1 MTETTNL
8 VVMPVSAAPEALIRP
23 AGLRGKLAPVSA
35 VFEWFATRFGP
46 VLLIFFLI
54 WIWFPIIELG
64 LMSINKQPFRGIPN
78 GNVTTEWYRSL
89 FSAQG
94 VGAAL
99 RSSVWIALIVGLIVA
114 AVAFPTARRFGQMRH
129 RGAFLLYVLLP
140 VFLPGLVLGFAML
153 IYSAQLGI
161 NLGSES
167 VTAAHLAWAFPF
179 GFLAMLI
186 ATSRLDTRLLEA
198 AADLGASRWEV
209 FRDIEFPL
217 LRPGLVA
224 AFLFGFLLS
233 FNELVRSIFVAGPV
247 ITLPLYMW
255 AQNSSHSSTVP
266 LVYALTTLI
275 TIASLIVIA
284 IAYWLLFRR
293 SAASRLGRN
302 V

>member
-1 MTETTNL
+1 
-8 VVMPVSAAPEALIRP
+8 VAAA
-23 AGLRGKLAPVSA
+23 A
-35 VFEWFATRFGP
+35 FATARSFGRF
-46 VLLIFFLI
+46 
-54 WIWFPIIELG
+54 
-64 LMSINKQPFRGIPN
+64 R
-78 GNVTTEWYRSL
+78 Y
-89 FSAQG
+89 
-94 VGAAL
+94 
-99 RSSVWIALIVGLIVA
+99 
-114 AVAFPTARRFGQMRH
+114 

-140 VFLPGLVLGFAML
+140 VLLPGLVFGFALL

-161 NLGSES
+161 DLGPKT

-198 AADLGASRWEV
+198 AADLGASRWQV

-217 LRPGLVA
+217 LRPGIVA

-233 FNELVRSIFVAGPV
+233 FNELVRSIFVSGPTT
-247 ITLPLYMW
+247 TLPLYIW
-255 AQNSSHSSTVP
+255 AQNSSHLSTVP

-275 TIASLIVIA
+275 TLASLVVIG

-293 SAASRLGRN
+293 APASRLGRN